1 MKSIYYYLEK
11 QIAAQ
16 FFAAKDAI
24 FEAARK
30 MTREEREA
38 AREEIIHEATLYDI
52 PRQLDDPR
60 ELYTVD
66 ADGTALIP
74 VSGKLTNRVDVC
86 DGFYSDVTTYG
97 FIQLAARTADE
108 DPNVQAI
115 RFLFS
120 TGGGQVFGADETA
133 QVLRALKKPTEA
145 RVSGMAASCG
155 YYLASQLDRI
165 VLAAP
170 TAFVG
175 SIGVVMELIDRSKQD
190 EARGITRYVLTS
202 TDAPDKRPD
211 FTKREGQEV
220 YLKELDSLHAIF
232 VKRVAAGRNV
242 DEKFVSE
249 NFGRGGL
256 VAADEALRLG
266 MIDEILGDVN
276 ESPIIISKK
285 QEDKEMSDPKT
296 LGLDEFLAQNPAAKA
311 DFDARITKTAV
322 DAVKGERE
330 AQAAK
335 IARIE
340 PYLGSK
346 DYPPKIKE
354 LGGKVLKG
362 EVDVSAFDAA
372 VAAVDAVKEAQASRE
387 AGKETKEQK
396 ETAGSGKKPG
406 GSEEGIIASEEDIL
420 AEVGRKEGDA

>member
-16 FFAAKDAI
+16 FFATKDAI

-60 ELYTVD
+60 ELYTVN
-66 ADGTALIP
+66 ADGVALIP

-220 YLKELDSLHAIF
+220 YLKELDALHTIF

-256 VAADEALRLG
+256 VASDEALRLG

-285 QEDKEMSDPKT
+285 QEDKEMSEKVQ
-296 LGLDEFLAQNPAAKA
+296 GLDDFLAQNPAAKA
-311 DFDARITKTAV
+311 DFDARITKAAT

-346 DYPPKIKE
+346 DYPPTIME

-362 EVDVSAFDAA
+362 EADMSAFDAA
-372 VAAVDAVKEAQASRE
+372 VAAVDAVKETQASKE
-387 AGKETKEQK
+387 AGKETKEQG
-396 ETAGSGKKPG
+396 ESAGSGKKLG
-406 GSEEGIIASEEDIL
+406 GSEEGIIASEEDIM